1 MARKTYGERMFQWES
16 DEDSRR
22 EESLREKLLIAV
34 SRKDYPRISELLDD
48 ARLECLNIVDAEVV
62 STAKK
67 IGDTKIIELLSQ
79 A

>member
-1 MARKTYGERMFQWES
+1 MARKTYGENMYRWERK
-16 DEDSRR
+16 EDSRR

-34 SRKDYPRISELLDD
+34 SRKDYARVSELLDD
-48 ARLECLNIVDAEVV
+48 ARLECFDIVDSEII
-62 STAKK
+62 SLAKK

>member
-22 EESLREKLLIAV
+22 EESLREKLLTAI
-34 SRKDYPRISELLDD
+34 SRKDYPRIGELLDD

>member
-1 MARKTYGERMFQWES
+1 MARKTYGENMRRWERK
-16 DEDSRR
+16 EDSRR

-34 SRKDYPRISELLDD
+34 SRKDYARVSELLDD
-48 ARLECLNIVDAEVV
+48 ARLECFDIVDSEII
-62 STAKK
+62 SLAKK

>member
-34 SRKDYPRISELLDD
+34 SRKDYARVSELLDD
-48 ARLECLNIVDAEVV
+48 ARLECFDIVDSEII
-62 STAKK
+62 SLAKK

>member
-34 SRKDYPRISELLDD
+34 SRKDYARVSELLDD
-48 ARLECLNIVDAEVV
+48 ARLECLNIVDAEVI

-67 IGDTKIIELLSQ
+67 IGDTKIIELLS
-79 A
+79 